1 MKNQDID
8 VADIGMVGLEALP
21 KKNCGVDRMSDSEL
35 RRIINNKYNIVID
48 GFGYIETAC
57 IQPVINTVRQFDDE
71 KNTRIIEEAINAM
84 QVKHQSELKK
94 AQLISDRLLVL
105 ATKHCPIT
113 HHDFEEICLI
123 AEIGEGE

>member
-1 MKNQDID
+1 
-8 VADIGMVGLEALP
+8 
-21 KKNCGVDRMSDSEL
+21 MSDSEL

-94 AQLISDRLLVL
+94 AQREVLDKLIIGLNNIREVSESTNENLFWFKKGNNKAVDKALNL
-105 ATKHCPIT
+105 IT
-113 HHDFEEICLI
+113 
-123 AEIGEGE
+123 EIGE